1 MSEMEEKKDPEFKI
15 NIDSAHSNAFI
26 REEKKDIRIEKLNQR
41 VTIISILFPCII
53 AILLVV
59 SYLDIKNK
67 IMGVHDSGSTEV
79 RNLSVNID
87 KKTSD
92 LSAQYSH
99 LQDSFEKKTAVFKT
113 EFQNSIKD
121 IKESKAEKT
130 EMTNSA
136 AEINRQLSVL
146 KNDLTSF
153 SNKAK
158 SMEAGFSQKIA
169 EILKTLGK
177 IENDIGKLNS
187 GIAGISASKAD
198 KKDIEAS
205 VRNEQK
211 RYQNELNHFAGEV
224 EVKLN
229 SIRRQLAEIEKKITQ
244 AGVVAT
250 QQPKTENTGKA
261 AVLKGTV
268 SHPGKI
274 VEQDLQ

>member
-53 AILLVV
+53 AVLLVV

-99 LQDSFEKKTAVFKT
+99 LQDSFEKKTAVLKT

-121 IKESKAEKT
+121 IK
-130 EMTNSA
+130 
-136 AEINRQLSVL
+136 
-146 KNDLTSF
+146 
-153 SNKAK
+153 
-158 SMEAGFSQKIA
+158 
-169 EILKTLGK
+169 
-177 IENDIGKLNS
+177 
-187 GIAGISASKAD
+187 
-198 KKDIEAS
+198 
-205 VRNEQK
+205 
-211 RYQNELNHFAGEV
+211 
-224 EVKLN
+224 
-229 SIRRQLAEIEKKITQ
+229 
-244 AGVVAT
+244 
-250 QQPKTENTGKA
+250 
-261 AVLKGTV
+261 
-268 SHPGKI
+268 
-274 VEQDLQ
+274 